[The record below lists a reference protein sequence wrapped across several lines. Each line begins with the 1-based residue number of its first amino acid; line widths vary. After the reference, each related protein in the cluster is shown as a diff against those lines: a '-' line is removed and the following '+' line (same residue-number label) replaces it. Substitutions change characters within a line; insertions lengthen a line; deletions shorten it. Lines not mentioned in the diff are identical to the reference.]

1 MDFDERQKRMGLII
15 LTEQARLV
23 KDLSRSK
30 RIIALLISKDR
41 KQSQLFYVA
50 ELPHESPLCFLC
62 FDCLP
67 QLLATLSLRCPKI
80 SQFSLARY
88 QRKKHILGLIFTIT

>member
-1 MDFDERQKRMGLII
+1 MDISLVLFFFMDFDERQKRTGLII

-23 KDLSRSK
+23 KNLSHSK
-30 RIIALLISKDR
+30 KIISLLISRDR

-67 QLLATLSLRCPKI
+67 PLLATLSLTCPKM
-80 SQFSLARY
+80 S
-88 QRKKHILGLIFTIT
+88 

>member
-1 MDFDERQKRMGLII
+1 MDFDERQKRTGLII

-30 RIIALLISKDR
+30 RIIALLISRDR
-41 KQSQLFYVA
+41 KQSQLLYVA

-62 FDCLP
+62 FDCLL
-67 QLLATLSLRCPKI
+67 QLLATLSLTCPKI
-80 SQFSLARY
+80 S
-88 QRKKHILGLIFTIT
+88 

>member
-1 MDFDERQKRMGLII
+1 MDISLVLFFFFMDFDERQKRTGIII

-30 RIIALLISKDR
+30 RIIALLISRDR
-41 KQSQLFYVA
+41 KQSQLLYVA

-67 QLLATLSLRCPKI
+67 QLLATLSLTCPKI
-80 SQFSLARY
+80 S
-88 QRKKHILGLIFTIT
+88 